1 MASFSSRGPVSGVTR
16 IRPDASAPGVSTR
29 SSVKTSTTSYGTMSG
44 TSMATPHVAGAAALL
59 MSVNPALK
67 GHPDQV
73 GDLLRSTA
81 VTAGVTDPSNSGC
94 GGLTMAD
101 HPNYQ
106 VGWGRIDA
114 LAAAQ
119 AAMPTTTH
127 TVTPGVDGSNGTIA
141 PDTPQTTNDGTTIAF
156 ALVPSANYHVV
167 QPLGGTCPAGSLAGN
182 VYTTGAIVA
191 DCSVTASFAI
201 DTHLVGGTVSGLVG
215 GSVTLSLNS
224 GAQTQVVSADGA
236 FAFADPMD
244 SGTGYTVT
252 ISAQPT
258 NPTQSCSIANGDG
271 TLGASDVSDIVV
283 TCVDT
288 IFIDGFE

>member
-1 MASFSSRGPVSGVTR
+1 
-16 IRPDASAPGVSTR
+16 
-29 SSVKTSTTSYGTMSG
+29 
-44 TSMATPHVAGAAALL
+44 
-59 MSVNPALK
+59 
-67 GHPDQV
+67 
-73 GDLLRSTA
+73 
-81 VTAGVTDPSNSGC
+81 
-94 GGLTMAD
+94 MAD

-127 TVTPGVDGSNGTIA
+127 TVTPGVDGGNGTIA

-182 VYTTGAIVA
+182 VYTTGTIVT

-224 GAQTQVVSADGA
+224 GAQTRVVSADGA
-236 FAFADPMD
+236 FAFADAMD
-244 SGTGYTVT
+244 SGTGYSVT
-252 ISAQPT
+252 IAAQPT